1 MQNGIEFPKSL
12 SEKYQPAKIE
22 DFIGLDRPKAVM
34 ANFLKSPRP
43 SAWLFLGESGT
54 GKTTMALV
62 LAKQLP
68 AELHHVPSRACD
80 LETVE
85 ALARKCHYF
94 PWGAKFHLVLVDEA
108 DQMTNPA
115 QLAFLSKL
123 DATAFPPNTIFIFT
137 ANSTRLL
144 EKRFLS
150 RCHLVNFGT
159 EGISKDLADY
169 LARVRFLETGK
180 HNGIDFKALADQSE
194 GNVRDALHR
203 LEVELM
209 ADGIPEETPPCHPER
224 SEEPLAVSEVPKSV
238 PGSPRNVRR
247 CPAKGKGRI
256 RYIRPSEVK
265 DFGPDWQR
273 RGKTSAGKIV
283 MVRVG

>member
-1 MQNGIEFPKSL
+1 MQSGIEFPKSL
-12 SEKYQPAKIE
+12 SEKYQPEKIE
-22 DFIGLDRPKAVM
+22 DFIGLERPKAIM
-34 ANFLKSPRP
+34 ANFLKAPRP
-43 SAWLFLGESGT
+43 SAWLFLGESGV
-54 GKTTMALV
+54 GKTTMALA

-68 AELHHVPSRACD
+68 AELHHVPSRSCD

-85 ALARKCHYF
+85 DLARKCHYF

-108 DQMTNPA
+108 DQMTHAA

-159 EGISKDLADY
+159 EGIGKELAAH

-180 HNGIDFKALADQSE
+180 DNGIDFKRLADESG

-209 ADGIPEETPPCHPER
+209 ADGIPEEIPEPPKEAPENAPGAPR
-224 SEEPLAVSEVPKSV
+224 S
-238 PGSPRNVRR
+238 VRR
-247 CPAKGKGRI
+247 CRVKGKGRI
-256 RYIRPSEVK
+256 RYALPSEAAG
-265 DFGPDWQR
+265 FGPEWQR

-283 MVRVG
+283 MVRAN